1 MTAVQFARGLSVSGT
16 VRNLGSGEVE
26 LVVAGEAGEV
36 EGLVGR
42 LREHFEAEART
53 VEEGVDLGVDLGLRT
68 ATMSGPGIRIIH

>member
-1 MTAVQFARGLSVSGT
+1 MRGLWRTG
-16 VRNLGSGEVE
+16 RRGR
-26 LVVAGEAGEV
+26 
-36 EGLVGR
+36 LVGR